1 MDQHHDGKSIG
12 YQLERTSRIVKLA
25 YLQAFNQ
32 LGVDITPEQ
41 WVMLDSLYHK
51 NGQSQTDLAN
61 ASYKDAPTVS
71 RILDLLGKKGLTE
84 RQRFDNDRRRYKIFL
99 TDAGKTVVEKVLP
112 VVEGLR
118 KKGWQDLSEED
129 YESFLRIMQQIFANY
144 E

>member
-84 RQRFDNDRRRYKIFL
+84 RQRFANDRRRYKIFL
-99 TDAGKTVVEKVLP
+99 TDEGKKVVEKVLS
-112 VVEGLR
+112 VVESLR
-118 KKGWQDLSEED
+118 EKGWKNLSEED

>member
-1 MDQHHDGKSIG
+1 MEQHDGKSIG

-25 YLQAFNQ
+25 YLQAFHR
-32 LGVDITPEQ
+32 LGVDVTPEQ

-51 NGQSQTDLAN
+51 NGQSQTELAN

-99 TDAGKTVVEKVLP
+99 TDEGKKVVEKVLP
-112 VVEGLR
+112 VVESLR
-118 KKGWQDLSEED
+118 EQGWQNLSEED
-129 YESFLRIMQQIFANY
+129 YEVFMRIMQQIFTNY

>member
-84 RQRFDNDRRRYKIFL
+84 RQRFANDRRRYKIFL
-99 TDAGKTVVEKVLP
+99 TDEGKKVVEKVLP
-112 VVEGLR
+112 VVESLR
-118 KKGWQDLSEED
+118 EKGWKNLSEED